1 MRELLA
7 ITKALSDENR
17 LRAIGLLRK
26 RELCLCQIIEVL
38 GLAPSTVSKHMSILH
53 QARLVK
59 SRKEGRWA
67 YFRLAEEDAP
77 AEARQA
83 LEIVLA
89 SLARDQQGKADQLR
103 LKAVLK
109 LEPEELCR
117 QQANCKC

>member
-53 QARLVK
+53 QARLVE

-89 SLARDQQGKADQLR
+89 SFGRDQQGKTDQLR

>member
-38 GLAPSTVSKHMSILH
+38 ALAPSTVSKHMSILH
-53 QARLVK
+53 QARLVE

-89 SLARDQQGKADQLR
+89 SLGRDQQGKTDQLR

>member
-17 LRAIGLLRK
+17 LRAVGLLRK

-38 GLAPSTVSKHMSILH
+38 ALAPSTVSKHMSILH
-53 QARLVK
+53 QARLVE

-89 SLARDQQGKADQLR
+89 SLGRDQQGKTDQLR

>member
-26 RELCLCQIIEVL
+26 RELCLCQIVEVL

-53 QARLVK
+53 QARLVE

-67 YFRLAEEDAP
+67 YFRLAEEDAS

-83 LEIVLA
+83 LEMVLA
-89 SLARDQQGKADQLR
+89 SLGRDQQRKADQLR
-103 LKAVLK
+103 LKAVLR

>member
-53 QARLVK
+53 QARLVE

-89 SLARDQQGKADQLR
+89 SLGRDQQGKTDQLR

>member
-7 ITKALSDENR
+7 VTKALADENR
-17 LRAIGLLRK
+17 VRSIGLLRK
-26 RELCLCQIIEVL
+26 RELCLCQIVEVL

-53 QARLVK
+53 QARLVE

-67 YFRLAEEDAP
+67 YFRLAEDDAP

-83 LEIVLA
+83 LDIVLA
-89 SLARDQQGKADQLR
+89 SLARDKQGQADQQR
-103 LKAVLK
+103 LKSVLK

>member
-53 QARLVK
+53 QARLVE

-89 SLARDQQGKADQLR
+89 SLGRDQQGKADQLR
-103 LKAVLK
+103 LKAVLR

>member
-1 MRELLA
+1 
-7 ITKALSDENR
+7 
-17 LRAIGLLRK
+17 
-26 RELCLCQIIEVL
+26 
-38 GLAPSTVSKHMSILH
+38 MSILH
-53 QARLVK
+53 QARLVE

-89 SLARDQQGKADQLR
+89 SFGRDQQGKTDQLR